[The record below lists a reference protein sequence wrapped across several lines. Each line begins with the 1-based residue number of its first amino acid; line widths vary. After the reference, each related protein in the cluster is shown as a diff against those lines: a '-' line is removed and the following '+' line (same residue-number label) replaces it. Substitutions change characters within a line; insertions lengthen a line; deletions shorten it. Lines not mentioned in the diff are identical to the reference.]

1 MTVLKDVCLWLVTY
15 VDWMDFDAV
24 VVAAPDEERAKE
36 TALHLMS
43 YNASAIL
50 RAKCFTEVGHY
61 RVALETLPIKEKDDP
76 DH

>member
-1 MTVLKDVCLWLVTY
+1 MHRSEACLWLVTY
-15 VDWMDFDAV
+15 VDWTDFDAV

-36 TALHLMS
+36 IALHLMS

-50 RAKCFTEVGHY
+50 RAKRFTEVGHY
-61 RVALETLPIKEKDDP
+61 RIALETLPIKAKDDL